1 VTDLA
6 ADASP
11 TTDTAPPAPVLVV
24 IDRARAG
31 APGEGRGWHVVDS
44 AEPTLTVIDLGVTRG
59 DGIFEAFGVVDG
71 AVQAL
76 EPHLRRLARSAAL
89 LDLPE
94 LDLDVIRE
102 AVLASAAAH
111 ARVPFALTKLIV
123 TRGLEGVP
131 DSEPSAWARTEVF
144 EDHAAERRDGIRVVS
159 LDRGYRHDVARTSP
173 WLLQGAKTLSYAV
186 NKSVLREAARRG
198 ADDVLFVSSDG
209 YALEGPSASLVA
221 RFGDRF
227 VTPRTDQGILEGTT
241 QQAVFAALDTLG
253 HETAEELLPLE
264 RVREADALWLVS
276 SGRQIA
282 PVVTLDEQAFAID
295 HELTTTLVEA
305 LWARRD

>member
-1 VTDLA
+1 MTDLA

-31 APGEGRGWHVVDS
+31 AVGEGPGWHVTD
-44 AEPTLTVIDLGVTRG
+44 PTGPVVTAVDLGVTRG

-111 ARVPFALTKLIV
+111 APVPFALTKLIV

-131 DSEPSAWARTEVF
+131 DSEPTAWARTEVF

-159 LDRGYRHDVARTSP
+159 LDRGYRHDVAQTSP

-241 QQAVFAALDTLG
+241 QEAVFDALTSLG
-253 HETAEELLPLE
+253 HETAYELVPLE

-282 PVVTLDEQAFAID
+282 PVSTLDGQAVAID
-295 HELTTTLVEA
+295 HELTRSLVEA